1 MDILPFDRFIV
12 GRHWLDD
19 YGYPDREEDFR
30 VLRAYSLYHNIR
42 SGTPYPAIL
51 VNTVDTD
58 DRVVPDHSFKYT
70 VVTTG
75 GVTWSKAESDPS
87 RNAGRHGF
95 GKPTDKAVAE
105 SADILAFVRE

>member
-1 MDILPFDRFIV
+1 MIRSFNQHPDLFAAANSRVGGMDMLPFDRFIV

-51 VNTVDTD
+51 
-58 DRVVPDHSFKYT
+58 
-70 VVTTG
+70 
-75 GVTWSKAESDPS
+75 
-87 RNAGRHGF
+87 
-95 GKPTDKAVAE
+95 
-105 SADILAFVRE
+105 